1 MSKLSKK
8 TKSRNKW
15 KKTAVDRGKDLRYY
29 RRENAR
35 LKRDRDKYKAAFK
48 ESEKKYQKL
57 ASEIQTPAV
66 CNKLLLVHIVLLLF
80 CVARISFR
88 AISRVLGVL
97 ACFIG
102 LEKVPCH
109 QTVINLVCRLSIS
122 RIQNAPSIL
131 KASCSAGF
139 YFVMD
144 ISIGL
149 GAGKILTLLAIKADH
164 YASNEG
170 APTLKDVFCVA
181 VRVSVSWKG
190 EDVARFLSEAISAV
204 GRPLGILKDG
214 GRELARGVDLLTDL
228 ELYIPSIDDVSHIAA
243 NLLKR
248 EYIDHPMFDIFL
260 SACGKTSKRLKQ
272 TILACLAPPKVSTKA
287 RFMNLHR
294 LVKWAEK
301 ILKHSPPGFCAK
313 GSILEK
319 LRKSLD
325 DLPAC
330 KPFIKLF
337 LRDATALL
345 KVQEIL
351 KNKGP

>member
-15 KKTAVDRGKDLRYY
+15 KKTAVDRGEDLRYL

-35 LKRDRDKYKAAFK
+35 LKRDRDKYKAAVK
-48 ESEKKYQKL
+48 EGERKYQKL

-97 ACFIG
+97 ADFIG

-109 QTVINLVCRLSIS
+109 QTAINYVCQLSIS
-122 RIQNAPSIL
+122 RIQNVHNHL
-131 KASCSAGF
+131 KTSCSSGF
-139 YFVMD
+139 FFIMD

-149 GAGKILTLLAIKADH
+149 GAGKILTLLAVKADH

-190 EDVARFLSEAISAV
+190 EDVARFLSEAIDAV

-214 GRELARGVDLLTDL
+214 GTELARGVDLLTDM
-228 ELYIPSIDDVSHIAA
+228 ELYISSIDDVSHIVA

-260 SACGKTSKRLKQ
+260 SACGKASKRLKQ
-272 TILACLAPPKVSTKA
+272 TILACLAPPKSSIKA
-287 RFMNLHR
+287 RFMNLH
-294 LVKWAEK
+294 LPVKWAEM
-301 ILKHSPPGFCAK
+301 ILKHSRPGSCAK

-319 LRKSLD
+319 LRKCLD

-351 KNKGP
+351 KNKGI